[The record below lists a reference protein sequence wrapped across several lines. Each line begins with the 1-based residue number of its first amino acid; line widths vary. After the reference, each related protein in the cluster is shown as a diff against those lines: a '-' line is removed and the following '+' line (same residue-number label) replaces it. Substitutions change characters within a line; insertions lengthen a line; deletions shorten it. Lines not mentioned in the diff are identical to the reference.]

1 MQAGGDSC
9 SLNSRASVTCAN
21 ASWSPERSR
30 NVWHQSVRSSG
41 PDCVKC
47 QVGRGLCQYKIER
60 RGRPRS
66 GHPPQ
71 NRGEEEQRRGETEDR
86 RNRGEERQTGETS
99 LLSFT
104 GHTLRRSG
112 VELTRPSSPASPASS
127 DCTSPRGE
135 TPTVPLLPADQLPAG
150 APATDLVIRR
160 LLPQLLHLP
169 QLARLVPGLGILVGL
184 VDDEYARVVQRRVLS
199 RTWGRSERRG
209 VATGT
214 GDERK
219 KKNSR
224 MESVG
229 GYSDV

>member
-1 MQAGGDSC
+1 MLAKLSC
-9 SLNSRASVTCAN
+9 ECHLCKCELVTGTK
-21 ASWSPERSR
+21 PERLAPIRQIFGAGLCQVPGGPWTVSVQDR
-30 NVWHQSVRSSG
+30 KAGKAAVRSSTAE
-41 PDCVKC
+41 
-47 QVGRGLCQYKIER
+47 QR
-60 RGRPRS
+60 RGGTEVRR
-66 GHPPQ
+66 

-199 RTWGRSERRG
+199 RTW
-209 VATGT
+209 
-214 GDERK
+214 
-219 KKNSR
+219 
-224 MESVG
+224 
-229 GYSDV
+229 